1 MSDYDVIVLGGGPG
15 GYISAERLGHAG
27 KKVLLIEADALGGT
41 CLNVGCIP
49 TKALL
54 NAAKTYEHAKHG
66 TNLGIHTADISV
78 DWTELQKWK
87 AQTVTT
93 LVKGVGFAEK
103 KAGVTVVKGYG
114 TFDGPGKVTVR
125 FDADGAS
132 GSGPAQRTESYTGDH
147 VILATGSVPVMP
159 PIPGAK
165 DNPHVVD
172 STGMLAV
179 ESIPPRLAV
188 IGGGVIGLEFASLF
202 ATLGSEVTVVEM
214 LPEIVPF
221 MDAELAPMLRKALS
235 NVNFKLSCKVT
246 AIDGGSVKY
255 TTAAG
260 ADEAVEADVV
270 LMAVGRRPA
279 VQGWGAENSGLEVSG
294 KGVVVDDRMRTN
306 LPNVWAIGD
315 VTGRSLLAHAAY
327 RMGEIAAANILD
339 PEAHR
344 RGEVMRWS
352 TIPWAVYSIPEAAGI
367 GLTEAQAKAQGGN
380 VQTVTVPGAMSGRFV
395 AENGVKAPGAAK
407 LVYDGDTL
415 QVLGVHVVGSYASEM
430 IWGASV
436 VLETELNITD
446 LRQVVFPHPTVSELI
461 REAAWAAKA

>member
-66 TNLGIHTADISV
+66 TQLGIHTSDISV

-114 TFDGPGKVTVR
+114 TFDGPGKVTV
-125 FDADGAS
+125 DGTTHTA
-132 GSGPAQRTESYTGDH
+132 DH

-221 MDAELAPMLRKALS
+221 MDAELAPMLRKALN

-246 AIDGGSVKY
+246 AIDGGSVKF

-260 ADEAVEADVV
+260 ADEAVEADFV

-279 VQGWGAENSGLEVSG
+279 VQGWGAENTGLEVSG

-352 TIPWAVYSIPEAAGI
+352 TIPWAVYSIPEAAGL

-430 IWGASV
+430 MWGASV